1 MASICREAGG
11 RKVLQL
17 NEFEG
22 RPKIRLGKVAD
33 KVAQSVRVRVES
45 LMAAKASGQPLDQET
60 ATWVGKIDQRLQA
73 RLVALGLLLPR
84 QETAKPI
91 KLAEILDRYI
101 TGRSKLKPNTLRNY
115 RTTQR
120 LLQEHFGRDR
130 PIDSIHAGNAHDYR
144 EWLVGKYSPATVARE
159 IKRARQFFEY
169 AKSSCLTTENPFA
182 KIKAGS
188 QKNTSRKHFVT
199 KEVIDE
205 VLAAC
210 PDDEWRLLVVLARYG
225 GLRIPSELADL
236 TWDRI
241 DWQRNRFTVSVP
253 KKEHLD
259 GHGLREI
266 PIFPEIRVYLD
277 KAFSEAPK
285 GSTHVVPRGRSSNVN
300 LRTGLEKILKRAGVP
315 QWPKLFQ
322 NLRASR
328 ETELMASGTPAHV
341 IHAWL
346 GNSREVAEDHY
357 LLVTDTDFEKAVQNP
372 VQSVAG
378 RGTQEPS
385 RQRKTAVSPVIPRDT
400 AVQVPPRGVEPRF
413 SG

>member
-1 MASICREAGG
+1 M
-11 RKVLQL
+11 
-17 NEFEG
+17 
-22 RPKIRLGKVAD
+22 
-33 KVAQSVRVRVES
+33 
-45 LMAAKASGQPLDQET
+45 
-60 ATWVGKIDQRLQA
+60 
-73 RLVALGLLLPR
+73 
-84 QETAKPI
+84 
-91 KLAEILDRYI
+91 
-101 TGRSKLKPNTLRNY
+101 
-115 RTTQR
+115 
-120 LLQEHFGRDR
+120 
-130 PIDSIHAGNAHDYR
+130 
-144 EWLVGKYSPATVARE
+144 
-159 IKRARQFFEY
+159 
-169 AKSSCLTTENPFA
+169 
-182 KIKAGS
+182 
-188 QKNTSRKHFVT
+188 
-199 KEVIDE
+199 
-205 VLAAC
+205 AAC

-357 LLVTDTDFEKAVQNP
+357 LMVTDTDFEKAVQNP
-372 VQSVAG
+372 VQSVAV
-378 RGTQEPS
+378 RGHLEPS
-385 RQRKTAVSPVIPRDT
+385 RKKKTAVSPVIPRDT